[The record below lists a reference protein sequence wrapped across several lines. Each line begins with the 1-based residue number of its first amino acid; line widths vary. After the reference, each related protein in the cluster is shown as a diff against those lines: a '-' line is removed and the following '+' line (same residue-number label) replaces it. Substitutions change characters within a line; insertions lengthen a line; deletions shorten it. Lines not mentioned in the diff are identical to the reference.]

1 MVDLHTHSVYSD
13 GSLTPSELVALA
25 ERTGLSAVAL
35 CDHNTLAGIPEFLE
49 AAKGSTVEAIP
60 GIEFSTEYRR
70 GTPERMTELHLLGL
84 FIPMTCYG
92 EITREM
98 EEQAERKE
106 ECNRRLAEALCRAGY
121 AISYDEIRRRAIHP
135 NRAHFAAALVE
146 AGYAESS
153 KDAFARFLSPN
164 RGFYHPPARPDVFE
178 TIEKVRRM
186 GGVPILAHPLVT
198 LSPAD
203 LIEFL
208 PDGVR
213 AGLVGM
219 ETEYSDYSDETT
231 ALAKSLAE
239 TFSLAESGGSDFHGD
254 AKPDIRMGVGRGNL
268 AVCDEKLEI
277 LKGYRSA
284 PDPAPKGE
292 NPERREPTR

>member
-25 ERTGLSAVAL
+25 EQAGLSALAL

-49 AAKGSTVEAIP
+49 AAKGTKVEAIP

-84 FIPMTCYG
+84 FLPSDCYD

-98 EEQAERKE
+98 EEQHRKKE
-106 ECNRRLAEALCRAGY
+106 ECNRELAEALCRAGFS
-121 AISYDEIRRRAIHP
+121 ISYDEIKRRAIHP
-135 NRAHFAAALVE
+135 NRAHFAEALVE
-146 AGYAESS
+146 AGYANSIKE
-153 KDAFARFLSPN
+153 AFVRFLAPE
-164 RGFYHPPARPDVFE
+164 RGYYRPPARPDVFE
-178 TIEKVRRM
+178 TIKKVRRM

-203 LIEFL
+203 LVEFL

-213 AGLVGM
+213 AGLAGM
-219 ETEYSDYSDETT
+219 ETEYSDYSPETT
-231 ALAKSLAE
+231 ALAKSLAK

-268 AVCDEKLEI
+268 AIDDEKLKI
-277 LKGYRSA
+277 LKLCRSA
-284 PDPAPKGE
+284 SHS
-292 NPERREPTR
+292 